1 MVNNDALVSVIIA
14 CYNGEKFIDQCMD
27 MLINQTYSNIEIIVC
42 DDSSTDNSLG
52 LLKQWAIKDSRV
64 KILHN
69 DKNLYAAATRNRCF
83 EIAKGDYF
91 CIQDIDDK
99 SPQNRIE
106 RLVDEMQKTKAD
118 FISSA
123 MRCFNADNQMTKKV
137 IKHKN
142 KPTKWDF
149 LWGIS
154 FCHPATIFTRQ
165 CIQAVNGYRV
175 SDETRRCQ
183 DYDMFMRLYAC
194 GYKGMNISEP
204 LYYYRLDDN
213 TKKRGANYSATMCE
227 FRVRKYGFKILRLP
241 VAISYIFSLKPLFA
255 FVIKWLDTKVLQ

>member
-1 MVNNDALVSVIIA
+1 MSDNKPLVSVIIA
-14 CYNGEKFIDQCMD
+14 CYNAEGYINHCMD
-27 MLINQTYSNIEIIVC
+27 MLINQTYPNIEIIVC
-42 DDSSTDNSLG
+42 DDASSDNSLRI
-52 LLKQWAIKDSRV
+52 LSQWAIKDTRV
-64 KILHN
+64 KVLHN
-69 DKNLYAAATRNRCF
+69 DKNIFAAATRNRCF

-91 CIQDIDDK
+91 CIQDIDDL
-99 SPQNRIE
+99 SPHNRIE
-106 RLVDEMQKTKAD
+106 RLVSEMQESKVD

-123 MRCFNADNQMTKKV
+123 MKCFNADNQIMTKV
-137 IKHKN
+137 LRHKQ

-165 CIQAVNGYRV
+165 CIHAVNGYRV
-175 SDETRRCQ
+175 SAETRRCQ

-213 TKKRGANYSATMCE
+213 TKKRGANYSAAICE
-227 FRVRKYGFKILRLP
+227 YEVRKYGFKILRLP
-241 VAISYIFSLKPLFA
+241 VILSFVCSLKPLFA
-255 FVIKWLDTKVLQ
+255 FVIKWVEAKIFK